1 MSRAGGDIDRAVATA
16 IRFLVLDADG
26 VLTDGGIYIADGVDG
41 QPFGLR
47 RFHVRDGVGIHLLRA
62 SGIEPVIV
70 SGRSSAAVRAR
81 ALELGIE
88 EVHQVSPWDKVA
100 VVEGLL
106 EARGLEWAQAA
117 CLADDLPD
125 LAVLER
131 VRLPAAVADAAP
143 EIRAQAAWCS
153 ELPGGTG
160 AVREFAE
167 ALLRARGAWEER
179 VAHYLRRARPD
190 DGTEEAAP

>member
-1 MSRAGGDIDRAVATA
+1 MSGPGGAIDRAVATA

-41 QPFGLR
+41 EPFGLR

-62 SGIEPVIV
+62 AGIEAVIV
-70 SGRSSAAVRAR
+70 SGRSSPAVRAR
-81 ALELGIE
+81 AVELGIE
-88 EVHQVSPWDKVA
+88 EVHQVSPWDKAA

-106 EARGLEWAQAA
+106 EARGMDWSEAA

-131 VRLPAAVADAAP
+131 VALPAAVADAAP
-143 EIRAQAAWCS
+143 EVRERATWRS
-153 ELPGGTG
+153 GLPGGRG

-179 VAHYLRRARPD
+179 VAHYLRRARPG
-190 DGTEEAAP
+190 DGEESSR